1 MENQDLAED
10 KDRQL
15 KHLWAETKI
24 GNILQWDELEAE
36 EEKLLEEDKASRFRV
51 SSDNHVD
58 TGLEDDK
65 EIDGDETDP
74 YNEVISGRRRPDSVA
89 VDWAN
94 KVVYVLE
101 FN

>member
-36 EEKLLEEDKASRFRV
+36 AEKLFEEDKASRQT
-51 SSDNHVD
+51 SNDNHVD
-58 TGLEDDK
+58 TGLEDDQDVK
-65 EIDGDETDP
+65 LGPVSPMEGVRGT
-74 YNEVISGRRRPDSVA
+74 
-89 VDWAN
+89 
-94 KVVYVLE
+94 
-101 FN
+101 